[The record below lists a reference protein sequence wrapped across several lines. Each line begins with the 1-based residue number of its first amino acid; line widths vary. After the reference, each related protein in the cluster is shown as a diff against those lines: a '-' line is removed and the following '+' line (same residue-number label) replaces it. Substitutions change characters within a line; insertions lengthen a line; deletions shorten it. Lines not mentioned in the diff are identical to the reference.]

1 MAQSSSESENYSRS
15 CSYRS
20 RARDAQSRNGR
31 WRSSADADISE
42 KIDTLANTLQD
53 TSRNLHNV
61 DRLLGKY
68 REHTDDQAEAMATLR
83 EDLEESI
90 QQLRSQRLQR
100 TSTGRS
106 ASVSTLHTSDLE
118 PGSASDGHRYCPTSP
133 LRDYTGR
140 RRSRSATVRF
150 RDPGQ
155 TQHVHSLHQSLR
167 DLRSDQVRLGHDMDQ
182 EILRRNRAEVET
194 KQTLERLSDN
204 LLSSQRAESVSARVE
219 RRLQEIEKE
228 IRSERRTV
236 EKLPE
241 QRGNM
246 SQELQQALRRREAAS
261 GESEE
266 AMKSRLLRSECEKNK
281 VEQELERT
289 RRQLDKSE
297 GGRDTLVQQVEEL
310 RTQLLRT
317 EKERMDLQQQI
328 SLLASHKISLHSHE
342 EQGRDRGSGERV
354 ELQREV
360 QELRLQLG
368 HSALLTELE
377 ELRRTVDRKDRER
390 AQLSV
395 QVETL
400 SADLERREQQQLQ
413 MLEQLKQIQARA
425 EESQSERARAEAE
438 RAQSDRRRE
447 EVKSRA
453 QAALRQW
460 KAKCRSLERSLEE
473 QSKEAQ
479 QSADKRREACKER
492 DAHQVAL
499 QVLGQQAEALR
510 KELSDVLGRLAQRE
524 EEVRRQEVELSE
536 ARALRLGLEQ
546 EAREVRDASRALQEA
561 AERQSLLETQLREEN
576 RAMETRAEEL
586 ERERQRDRALLLE
599 LRGEVR
605 NLSTARAELASR
617 LSQEEEARRE
627 AQRRLEEVA
636 EEARVQGQQL
646 RLERELHQSELDSLR
661 GALQDG
667 RARQDRD
674 LQETVKLC
682 QLRVSPSCRM
692 SRVPGSGAGCLIQ
705 LQAEAAADKDKVRA
719 HRQQVERMKT
729 ECDKLTEELCRTD
742 EGYSQLHRKYQ
753 LLKQELE
760 EKLKVIARG
769 EDSVRSMEN
778 RISELLAQIRRLEA
792 EQESILSG
800 IGAEIDTACQ
810 ALSGDS
816 AEKFKAIS
824 LSLGLQNDPHRWLA
838 ETKSKLQWLCEEVK
852 EREVRARRL
861 RRHVQQ
867 GREEIKGLKKSKETD
882 QQVLLERI
890 SQQERL
896 LEDIHEEKRDLLEK
910 TRKKD
915 EDLRSLQ
922 DRISDLELSTR
933 LALDHLESV
942 PEKLSLLENFKG
954 LEESQRQREMVEQRY
969 TRYKEIVD
977 GLQHQLEESKRRI
990 QDYRSDCP
998 WTPLKSFVGK
1008 WANWVPCRGLD
1019 QRLRVYVM

>member
-1 MAQSSSESENYSRS
+1 MGTMTINRSMAQSSSESENYSRS

-20 RARDAQSRNGR
+20 RARDAQSRNRR

-53 TSRNLHNV
+53 TSQNLHNV

-68 REHTDDQAEAMATLR
+68 REHTDDQAEAMAT
-83 EDLEESI
+83 
-90 QQLRSQRLQR
+90 LRSQRLQR

-140 RRSRSATVRF
+140 RRSRSATV
-150 RDPGQ
+150 
-155 TQHVHSLHQSLR
+155 HSLHQSLR

-204 LLSSQRAESVSARVE
+204 LLSSQRAES
-219 RRLQEIEKE
+219 
-228 IRSERRTV
+228 
-236 EKLPE
+236 
-241 QRGNM
+241 
-246 SQELQQALRRREAAS
+246 ALRRREAAS

-328 SLLASHKISLHSHE
+328 SLLASHKISPHSHE

-360 QELRLQLG
+360 QELP
-368 HSALLTELE
+368 
-377 ELRRTVDRKDRER
+377 
-390 AQLSV
+390 
-395 QVETL
+395 
-400 SADLERREQQQLQ
+400 
-413 MLEQLKQIQARA
+413 
-425 EESQSERARAEAE
+425 EAE

-499 QVLGQQAEALR
+499 QALGQQAEALR

-561 AERQSLLETQLREEN
+561 AERQSLLEAQLREEN
-576 RAMETRAEEL
+576 RVMETRAEEL

-661 GALQDG
+661 GVLQDG

-682 QLRVSPSCRM
+682 QLERDELQAR
-692 SRVPGSGAGCLIQ
+692 LTQ

-760 EKLKVIARG
+760 EK
-769 EDSVRSMEN
+769 N

-800 IGAEIDTACQ
+800 IGAEIDMACQ

-942 PEKLSLLENFKG
+942 PEKLSLLENFKD

-990 QDYRSDCP
+990 QDYRDEKMDAVSRSMRLAALSSSIHDQS
-998 WTPLKSFVGK
+998 SFLSSSLLNDRASPHK
-1008 WANWVPCRGLD
+1008 RFSSPDFDSSLLD
-1019 QRLRVYVM
+1019 SGSSPVNGAKFQTQQSET